1 MAVGRPACVAAA
13 RARSE
18 GRLLL
23 HRQSSCGRA
32 TLPAKSVAL
41 SLMVYDAGASAG
53 TVNES
58 VPWGTWLVVVKTV
71 FDPLIT
77 VSVTFEIFDS
87 VNETAELARLRA
99 LVVVKAR
106 VGRVFR

>member
-1 MAVGRPACVAAA
+1 
-13 RARSE
+13 
-18 GRLLL
+18 
-23 HRQSSCGRA
+23 
-32 TLPAKSVAL
+32 
-41 SLMVYDAGASAG
+41 MVYDAGASAG